1 MSEVLAAHSPIDEQM
16 TDLYVADQITLMEQR
31 ESHVT
36 PIDAYDVGHVALG
49 RSVEIS
55 EGPTRPPEAHVREFV
70 SESWRHYTPFNQQ
83 NAETYGS
90 EAERMEAVAAVR
102 NIANQARMTNKYF
115 DGRHKRLGKQ
125 LDAGEISQDEHDQAV
140 GEIVA
145 GLALSNPQHLRSV
158 GEAQRAAIDRRVKA
172 GALPEGTQFV
182 DVVSKVG
189 EDGKMELAGIDK
201 VVAKMVRA
209 ENPADLANRG
219 LELKT
224 HFYGE
229 EAIQKA
235 SMRHEAHQEALRQ
248 MEAEVFEREVRQTF
262 ELIDQDDKAAKEKSK
277 KKKADV
283 VFFSRSDGND

>member
-1 MSEVLAAHSPIDEQM
+1 MSETLAAHSPIDEQM
-16 TDLYVADQITLMEQR
+16 TDLYVEDQIALMEQR
-31 ESHVT
+31 ESQVT
-36 PIDAYDVGHVALG
+36 PVDAYEVGHVALA

-55 EGPTRPPEAHVREFV
+55 EGQSRPPEAHVKEFV
-70 SESWRHYTPFNQQ
+70 AESWRKYSPYNQE
-83 NAETYGS
+83 NASTYGS
-90 EAERMEAVAAVR
+90 EAERLEAVASVR
-102 NIANQARMTNKYF
+102 GIANQARMTNKYF

-172 GALPEGTQFV
+172 GALPEGTGFV

-189 EDGKMELAGIDK
+189 EDGKMELAGMDK
-201 VVAKMVRA
+201 IVAKMVRA
-209 ENPADLANRG
+209 ETPADLANRG

-229 EAIQKA
+229 AAIQKA
-235 SMRHEAHQEALRQ
+235 SARHEAHQEKLRQ
-248 MEAEVFEREVRQTF
+248 MEAEVFEREVRQTL
-262 ELIDQDDKAAKEKSK
+262 EIIDQDDASSKERSK

-283 VFFSRSDGND
+283 VFFSRS